1 MRLKIG
7 GQLTL
12 AFAVPV
18 LLLIIVGVIAISQ
31 IATMFQAKT
40 VLSSVSDLKYRLND
54 LRLQAYLD
62 RFGTRGYVLT
72 QKPNHLKVMASAR
85 TDSADDLIYLK
96 EHGAGIKGL
105 PETVTTATTLAGNI
119 NNRNIEIVG
128 EVNTDDTAVV
138 DGYRGLANG
147 RASIT
152 KKLLADNSKDAAHL
166 DTALEEMSKTLES
179 SASDAASAFSH
190 AADMAR
196 FAIAI
201 FIGIAL
207 VVTIVV
213 GFLIARSISSRL
225 RAVTAALGRV
235 VNEDFGSLSRA
246 FADLAA
252 GRLTASFTTQSEPM
266 PAMAAD
272 EIGDLARSYNELTHG
287 LQSIST
293 EFSGTTGQLGRLIYG
308 VANTSKELT
317 SASSHVSNSS
327 GEARAAVEHI
337 SHAVSGVADGA
348 REQARQVG
356 DATTAV
362 EELSRVAQQIAQGA
376 ADQMQSVQSAV
387 SAVDRLDG
395 EIASLAEHGTSLA
408 ERARHATSEAG
419 AGSEAVRQTADA
431 MARLREA
438 TTNVTAAMS
447 VLEQRS
453 AAVGEIVGAI
463 EDIADQTNLLA
474 LNAAIEAARAG
485 EHGRGFAVVADEVRK
500 LAERSSQS
508 TREISGILSAIQKET
523 AAAADAMRGSTGVME
538 DGLQLANRATT
549 ALANVGDAIAQTTVV
564 AEDVAARSVVMQNA
578 SSTLNRD
585 MSSVSAIVEEN
596 ATAARQMQGT
606 SHSVMTMIVPIAE
619 LSERQARAADD
630 VSASTAELAAQVQEM
645 DATAHQL
652 SAQAAS
658 LTDLVSV
665 FETTAA
671 APEVPTQLEQPA
683 IFSANGN
690 GMRVLAASA

>member
-1 MRLKIG
+1 MRLRIG
-7 GQLTL
+7 GQLAL

-18 LLLIIVGVIAISQ
+18 IMLVIVGLIAISQ
-31 IATMFQAKT
+31 IAIMLKAKT
-40 VLSSVSDLKYRLND
+40 VISTVADLNYHLKD
-54 LRLQAYLD
+54 LQLQATLD
-62 RFGTRGYVLT
+62 RFGLNGYVLT
-72 QKPNHLKVMASAR
+72 REKKQLKVMATAR
-85 TDSADDLIYLK
+85 TATADDFLLLADEGKSMASFADIVKTAMPVAEAIGSRNISIVQEVDRDNASVIEGYRGK
-96 EHGAGIKGL
+96 SGGRA
-105 PETVTTATTLAGNI
+105 PVTKDLLAANAKDAATLDKAIDDMTATLATATTDA
-119 NNRNIEIVG
+119 
-128 EVNTDDTAVV
+128 TASF
-138 DGYRGLANG
+138 D
-147 RASIT
+147 
-152 KKLLADNSKDAAHL
+152 
-166 DTALEEMSKTLES
+166 
-179 SASDAASAFSH
+179 H
-190 AADMAR
+190 AATMAR
-196 FAIAI
+196 LAIAI
-201 FIGIAL
+201 FAGLAL
-207 VVTIVV
+207 GLTILV
-213 GFLIARSISSRL
+213 GFVIARRMTRRL
-225 RAVTAALGRV
+225 RTVTKALGRV
-235 VNEDFGSLSRA
+235 VSEDFAALSRA

-252 GRLTASFTTQSEPM
+252 GRLTAAFAPQSYPI
-266 PAMAAD
+266 ARSSGAD
-272 EIGDLARSYNELTHG
+272 EIGELARSYNELTRG
-287 LQSIST
+287 LEGIST
-293 EFSGTTGQLGRLIYG
+293 EFAGTTTQLGRLIYG

-317 SASSHVSNSS
+317 GASSHVSNSS

-337 SHAVSGVADGA
+337 SHAVSGVAEGA

-387 SAVDRLDG
+387 SAVERLDG

-408 ERARHATSEAG
+408 ERARHATAEASS
-419 AGSEAVRQTADA
+419 GSAAVRQTAEA

-438 TTNVTAAMS
+438 TTNVTKAMS

-500 LAERSSQS
+500 LAERSSRS

-523 AAAADAMRGSTGVME
+523 VAAADAMRGSTGAME
-538 DGLQLANRATT
+538 DGLALANRATS
-549 ALANVGDAIAQTTVV
+549 ALANVGEAIAQTSVI
-564 AEDVAARSVVMQNA
+564 AEDVAARSAVMQGA

-596 ATAARQMQGT
+596 ATAAREMQST

-619 LSERQARAADD
+619 LSERQARSADD

-645 DATAHQL
+645 DATAHEL

-665 FETTAA
+665 FETVATPRAA
-671 APEVPTQLEQPA
+671 EKPEQPA
-683 IFSANGN
+683 MPPTDGIN
-690 GMRVLAASA
+690 VLSLSH